1 MKKII
6 LFAISALTILSC
18 ADQNKRFQNLKKMY
32 PNCKI
37 EPATGLIQN
46 QGYDFIVID
55 TTMQIIA
62 VDFYLGSET
71 KITRLRNIR

>member
-6 LFAISALTILSC
+6 LFAIAALAILSC
-18 ADQNKRFQNLKKMY
+18 ADQNKRYVNLKKMY
-32 PNCKI
+32 PHCKV

-55 TTMQIIA
+55 TAMQIIA

-71 KITRLRNIR
+71 KITRMRNIR

>member
-6 LFAISALTILSC
+6 LFAIAALSILSC
-18 ADQNKRFQNLKKMY
+18 ADQNKRLHNLKKMY
-32 PNCKI
+32 PHCKV

-55 TTMQIIA
+55 TAMQIIA
-62 VDFYLGSET
+62 IDFYLGSET
-71 KITRLRNIR
+71 SIYRMRNIR